1 MTSINQPLLVKPKHA
16 AAVMGVTSN
25 QVRALVHSG
34 RLPHV
39 LVGKRI
45 MIPSSAIEQ
54 FVRDNTVLPCLAETP
69 VLASATSKSAVAST
83 FAGRSE
89 VAAGSAARALQI
101 AERLKSPSRNSSP
114 KATAAPA
121 RVIQLRS
128 S

>member
-1 MTSINQPLLVKPKHA
+1 MSDQLPLLVTPKRA
-16 AAVMGVTSN
+16 GAMMGITDS

-34 RLPHV
+34 RLAHV

-45 MIPSSAIEQ
+45 MIPPAAIEQ
-54 FVRDNTVLPCLAETP
+54 FIKDNTVLPCLAETP
-69 VLASATSKSAVAST
+69 ALVSASSKSATAST

-101 AERLKSPSRNSSP
+101 AEGLKSPSRSSSQR
-114 KATAAPA
+114 AIAPPA
-121 RVIQLRS
+121 PVIPLRS